1 MAPQIDPELDLAF
14 LSSDANERPSKRK
27 RGMHP
32 ATEAGQDPHVAP
44 CTPAEIEAIL
54 DATIEFDTQ
63 HDETQSLGMPQTEE
77 VIQWPAAGPSR
88 LPAPP
93 KAGTPTAPTEKVGK
107 RAKKAQA
114 EGKSSKTRL
123 FYCEL
128 HNATYRGHSSFSR
141 HKRTTPGHAE
151 YKKPPECMYC
161 HKKVSRRDA
170 LTRHLS
176 NSCRVVPRDVLQ
188 GL

>member
-1 MAPQIDPELDLAF
+1 MNPT
-14 LSSDANERPSKRK
+14 
-27 RGMHP
+27 
-32 ATEAGQDPHVAP
+32 TEAEQDPHVVP
-44 CTPAEIEAIL
+44 GVPAEIEAIL
-54 DATIEFDTQ
+54 DTTIASNTQ
-63 HDETQSLGMPQTEE
+63 HDEAHSFNMPQTAE
-77 VIQWPAAGPSR
+77 VIQWPAAGPSH
-88 LPAPP
+88 LPTPP
-93 KAGTPTAPTEKVGK
+93 KAGTPTAPIKKDVQA
-107 RAKKAQA
+107 AKKVQA
-114 EGKSSKTRL
+114 EGKTSKTRL

-128 HNATYRGHSSFSR
+128 HHATYRGHSSFSR